1 MEKETINKT
10 AEKTECSADNGTDVS
25 RNLYNRNNYAYAKEK
40 IRPEFLAYDQETMVR
55 RLGLVKNEAYL
66 FLDFAGARYRI
77 DRRSGEVERLYALAA
92 SDTDADKRLKDAQSR
107 QPFAREAD
115 YLETLSIYDF
125 LCFSKEEVRPG
136 GQWCLVNSLPGV
148 GQNSGL
154 GEKLFN
160 EDAAYFDRNPEG
172 LARACREMGGK
183 ETGIGDIGFE
193 LPVFPKFQVRLRFY
207 RADEEFPAS
216 LSILFDI
223 STLKY
228 LHYETTYYVVSCLM
242 RELKRRMEE

>member
-1 MEKETINKT
+1 MINKT
-10 AEKTECSADNGTDVS
+10 AEKKECQGESRTDAS
-25 RNLYNRNNYAYAKEK
+25 RNLYSRNNYAYAKDR
-40 IRPEFLAYDQETMVR
+40 IRPEFLAYDQETMIR
-55 RLGLVKNEAYL
+55 RLGLAENEAYL

-77 DRRSGEVERLYALAA
+77 DRRTGEVERLYALAV
-92 SDTDADKRLKDAQSR
+92 SDTDADKRKKDEQER

-115 YLETLSIYDF
+115 YLETLSVYDF
-125 LCFSKEEVRPG
+125 LCFSKEEIRPG

-154 GEKLFN
+154 GDNLFT
-160 EDAAYFDRNPEG
+160 EDAVCFDRNPEG
-172 LARACREMGGK
+172 FVRACKEMGGK
-183 ETGIGDIGFE
+183 ETGFGDIGFE

-207 RADEEFPAS
+207 RSDEEFPAS
-216 LSILFDI
+216 LSVFFDI

-228 LHYETTYYVVSCLM
+228 LHYETTYYVVSCLI